1 MIYTCKYCGHEC
13 ITYILSEKAHVCH
26 RCGTLR
32 ASGIELDTDLFW
44 NQKADEEYFK
54 KLSEPIEDKY
64 YFDAISGEI

>member
-13 ITYILSEKAHVCH
+13 LTYILSEKAHVCH

-44 NQKADEEYFK
+44 NKEADEKYF
-54 KLSEPIEDKY
+54 EDIGK
-64 YFDAISGEI
+64 

>member
-44 NQKADEEYFK
+44 NKEADKKYFEK
-54 KLSEPIEDKY
+54 IGK
-64 YFDAISGEI
+64 